1 MTPFVDTKECEEVS
15 DEYVNEEITN
25 LYDDEVY
32 EGDKGDTLDVSPPAY
47 NCNREG
53 DADVDV
59 ELLQ

>member
-15 DEYVNEEITN
+15 DEYVNGEIAN
-25 LYDDEVY
+25 LY
-32 EGDKGDTLDVSPPAY
+32 EGDNEETLDVSPPAP
-47 NCNREG
+47 NGNGDREG

>member
-32 EGDKGDTLDVSPPAY
+32 EGDKGDTLDVSPPAP
-47 NCNREG
+47 NGNREG

-59 ELLQ
+59 DLLK